1 MTSSRA
7 LDGIRIL
14 DLTQYEAGPSCTQLL
29 AWLGAE
35 VIKLEP
41 PGGEAN
47 RHGTTDTPGLDAHNF
62 LLLNANKKS
71 ITLDLKKPRGREM
84 FEGMLRTADVLVEN
98 FGPGALD
105 RLGYGWKALH
115 ALNPR
120 LIAASIKGFGEGR
133 YAHYKSFEWIAQ
145 AMGGVLGLTG
155 EADGPPMR
163 SVAGI
168 GDTGAGLHLA
178 LGITS
183 ALLQRHTSGV
193 GQQVEVAQRD
203 AVVNFARVHFRDHY
217 PTNTPVPRRGNRMYG
232 SSPVNLYR
240 CRPGGPNDYVYV
252 HAATPDMWKA
262 LMTAIGQPSYAADP
276 RFQDRQARHEH
287 ADEIDAVIESWT
299 NKHTKHEAMETLA
312 GAGVPCGAVLDSGEI
327 LGDEDLI
334 ARGMV
339 VTVEHPTRGKF
350 TMPGNPVRLS
360 ASPTT
365 VTPAPLLGEHN
376 AEVYGALLGIG
387 RDQLAQLARDR
398 VI

>member
-1 MTSSRA
+1 MTSARA

-98 FGPGALD
+98 FGPGALE
-105 RLGYGWKALH
+105 RLGYGWDALH

-155 EADGPPMR
+155 EEDGPPMR

-193 GQQVEVAQRD
+193 GSTSRGGAARRRRQLRPRALPRSLPDEHAGAAAREPDVRVLARQPVPVPAGRAQRL
-203 AVVNFARVHFRDHY
+203 RLR
-217 PTNTPVPRRGNRMYG
+217 
-232 SSPVNLYR
+232 
-240 CRPGGPNDYVYV
+240 
-252 HAATPDMWKA
+252 
-262 LMTAIGQPSYAADP
+262 
-276 RFQDRQARHEH
+276 
-287 ADEIDAVIESWT
+287 
-299 NKHTKHEAMETLA
+299 
-312 GAGVPCGAVLDSGEI
+312 
-327 LGDEDLI
+327 
-334 ARGMV
+334 ARGHAGH
-339 VTVEHPTRGKF
+339 VE
-350 TMPGNPVRLS
+350 
-360 ASPTT
+360 
-365 VTPAPLLGEHN
+365 
-376 AEVYGALLGIG
+376 GA
-387 RDQLAQLARDR
+387 DDRDR
-398 VI
+398 AARAMPPIPAFRTGKPAMSTRTRSTR

>member
-1 MTSSRA
+1 MTSARA

-62 LLLNANKKS
+62 LLLNANKKG

-98 FGPGALD
+98 FGPGALE
-105 RLGYGWKALH
+105 RLGYGWDALH
-115 ALNPR
+115 ALNSR

-262 LMTAIGQPSYAADP
+262 LMTAIGQPGYAADP
-276 RFQDRQARHEH
+276 RFQDRQARYEY

-299 NKHTKHEAMETLA
+299 DKHTKHEAMETLA

-327 LGDEDLI
+327 LGDQDLI

-387 RDQLAQLARDR
+387 RDELAKLARDR

>member
-1 MTSSRA
+1 MTSARA

-98 FGPGALD
+98 FGPGALE
-105 RLGYGWKALH
+105 RLGYGWDVLH
-115 ALNPR
+115 ALNSR

-145 AMGGVLGLTG
+145 AMGGVLGMTG

-217 PTNTPVPRRGNRMYG
+217 PTGTPVPRRGNRMYG

-262 LMTAIGQPSYAADP
+262 LMTAIGQPGYATDP
-276 RFQDRQARHEH
+276 RFQDRQARYEY

-299 NKHTKHEAMETLA
+299 DKHAKHEAMEILA

-387 RDQLAQLARDR
+387 RDELTQLARDR

>member
-1 MTSSRA
+1 MTSARA

-98 FGPGALD
+98 FGPGALE
-105 RLGYGWKALH
+105 RLGYGWDALH

-168 GDTGAGLHLA
+168 GDTGAGLPLA

-262 LMTAIGQPSYAADP
+262 LMTVIGQPGYATDP
-276 RFQDRQARHEH
+276 RFQDPQVRHEY
-287 ADEIDAVIESWT
+287 ADEIDAVLESWT
-299 NKHTKHEAMETLA
+299 AKHT
-312 GAGVPCGAVLDSGEI
+312 
-327 LGDEDLI
+327 
-334 ARGMV
+334 
-339 VTVEHPTRGKF
+339 
-350 TMPGNPVRLS
+350 
-360 ASPTT
+360 
-365 VTPAPLLGEHN
+365 
-376 AEVYGALLGIG
+376 
-387 RDQLAQLARDR
+387 
-398 VI
+398 

>member
-1 MTSSRA
+1 MTSARA

-84 FEGMLRTADVLVEN
+84 FEGVLRTADVLVEN
-98 FGPGALD
+98 FGPGALE
-105 RLGYGWKALH
+105 RLGYGWDALH

-120 LIAASIKGFGEGR
+120 LISASIKGFGEGR

-262 LMTAIGQPSYAADP
+262 LMTAIGQATYATDS
-276 RFQDRQARHEH
+276 RFQDRQVRYEH

-299 NKHTKHEAMETLA
+299 EKHTKHEAMEILA

-334 ARGMV
+334 ARGMI
-339 VTVEHPTRGKF
+339 VTVEHATRGKF

-387 RDQLAQLARDR
+387 RDELAQLARDR

>member
-7 LDGIRIL
+7 LEGIRIL

>member
-1 MTSSRA
+1 MTSARA

-98 FGPGALD
+98 FGPGALE
-105 RLGYGWKALH
+105 RLGYGWDVLH

-262 LMTAIGQPSYAADP
+262 LMTAIGQPGYATDP
-276 RFQDRQARHEH
+276 RFQDRQARYEY

-299 NKHTKHEAMETLA
+299 DKHTKHEAMEILA

-387 RDQLAQLARDR
+387 RDELAQLARDR

>member
-1 MTSSRA
+1 MTSARA

-84 FEGMLRTADVLVEN
+84 FEEMLRTADVLVEN
-98 FGPGALD
+98 FGPGALE
-105 RLGYGWKALH
+105 RLGYGWDALH

-155 EADGPPMR
+155 EEDGPPMR

-262 LMTAIGQPSYAADP
+262 LMSAIGQASYATDS
-276 RFQDRQARHEH
+276 RFQDRQVRYEH

-299 NKHTKHEAMETLA
+299 EKHTKHEAMEILA

-339 VTVEHPTRGKF
+339 VTVEHATRGKF

-387 RDQLAQLARDR
+387 RDELAQLARDC

>member
-1 MTSSRA
+1 MTSARA

-98 FGPGALD
+98 FGPGALE
-105 RLGYGWKALH
+105 RLGYGWDALH

-262 LMTAIGQPSYAADP
+262 LMTAIGQPSYAADS
-276 RFQDRQARHEH
+276 RFQDRQVRYEH

-299 NKHTKHEAMETLA
+299 EKHTKHEAMEILA

-339 VTVEHPTRGKF
+339 VTVEHATRGKF

-387 RDQLAQLARDR
+387 RDELAQLARDR

>member
-1 MTSSRA
+1 MTSPRA

-62 LLLNANKKS
+62 LLLNANKKGV
-71 ITLDLKKPRGREM
+71 TLDLKKPRGREM

-98 FGPGALD
+98 FGPGALE
-105 RLGYGWKALH
+105 RLGYGWEVLH
-115 ALNPR
+115 TLNPR

-262 LMTAIGQPSYAADP
+262 LMTAIGQPGYAADP
-276 RFQDRQARHEH
+276 RFQDRQARYEYV
-287 ADEIDAVIESWT
+287 DEIDAVIESWT
-299 NKHTKHEAMETLA
+299 DKHTKHEAMETLA
-312 GAGVPCGAVLDSGEI
+312 TAGVPCGAVLDSGEI
-327 LGDEDLI
+327 LGDQDLI

-387 RDQLAQLARDR
+387 RDELAQLARDR

>member
-1 MTSSRA
+1 MTAPRA

-84 FEGMLRTADVLVEN
+84 FEAMLRTADVLVEN
-98 FGPGALD
+98 FGPGALE
-105 RLGYGWKALH
+105 RLGYGWAVLH

-133 YAHYKSFEWIAQ
+133 YGHYKSFEWIAQ

-252 HAATPDMWKA
+252 HAATPEMWKA
-262 LMTAIGQPSYAADP
+262 LMTAIGQPGYAADS
-276 RFQDRQARHEH
+276 RFQDRQARYDY

-299 NKHTKHEAMETLA
+299 EKHPKHEVMEILA

-365 VTPAPLLGEHN
+365 VTAAPLLGEHN

-387 RDQLAQLARDR
+387 RDELAQLARDR

>member
-1 MTSSRA
+1 MPARRA

-14 DLTQYEAGPSCTQLL
+14 DMTQYEAGPSCTQLL

-35 VIKLEP
+35 GNKLEP

-47 RHGTTDTPGLDAHNF
+47 RHGTTDTPGVDAHNF
-62 LLLNANKKS
+62 LLLNANKKGV
-71 ITLDLKKPRGREM
+71 TLNLKAPRGREM
-84 FEGMLRTADVLVEN
+84 FEGLLTAADVLVEN

-105 RLGYGWKALH
+105 RLGYAWPKLH

-120 LIAASIKGFGEGR
+120 LIAASIKGFGEGQ
-133 YAHYKSFEWIAQ
+133 YADYKSFEWIAQ

-155 EADGPPMR
+155 EPDGPPMR

-178 LGITS
+178 LGIAC
-183 ALLQRHTSGV
+183 ALLQRHATGV
-193 GQQVEVAQRD
+193 GQQVEVAQRE

-240 CRPGGPNDYVYV
+240 CAGAGPNDYVYV
-252 HAATPDMWKA
+252 HATTPEMWKG
-262 LMTAIGQPSYAADP
+262 LMQAIGQPAYAEDE
-276 RFQDRQARHEH
+276 RLQDRQKRYAY
-287 ADEIDAVIESWT
+287 ADEIDGVIEAWT
-299 NKHTKHEAMETLA
+299 EKHDKREVMATLA
-312 GAGVPCGAVLDSGEI
+312 AAGVPCGAVLDSGEI
-327 LGDEDLI
+327 LGDADLI

-339 VTVEHPTRGKF
+339 VTVDHPTRGAF
-350 TMPGNPVRLS
+350 TMPANPIRLS
-360 ASPTT
+360 DSPTS
-365 VTPAPLLGEHN
+365 VTAAPLVGQHN

-387 RDQLAQLARDR
+387 ADELAQLARDR
-398 VI
+398 VV

>member
-1 MTSSRA
+1 MTAPRA

-62 LLLNANKKS
+62 LLLNANKKG

-98 FGPGALD
+98 FGPGALE
-105 RLGYGWKALH
+105 RLGYGWDVLH

-262 LMTAIGQPSYAADP
+262 LMTAIGQPDYAADS
-276 RFQDRQARHEH
+276 RFQDRQARYEY

-299 NKHTKHEAMETLA
+299 DKHTKHEAMETLA

-387 RDQLAQLARDR
+387 RDELAQLARDR